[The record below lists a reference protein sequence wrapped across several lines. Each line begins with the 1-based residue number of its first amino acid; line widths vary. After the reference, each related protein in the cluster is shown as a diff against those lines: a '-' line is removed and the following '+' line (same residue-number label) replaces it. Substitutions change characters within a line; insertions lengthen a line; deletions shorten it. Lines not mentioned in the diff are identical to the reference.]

1 MRGFDSIPN
10 LPRGRIIEIEFR
22 GGRRWLLVCSCVL
35 GFCSWRF
42 LGSSSVPCC
51 GGLQARQGRRVLGRG
66 QGAKGPEAALGRHG
80 LQRGGEARCREV
92 QGGAQEA
99 GAQAARA
106 QHRRRL
112 CSKDALE

>member
-1 MRGFDSIPN
+1 VAA
-10 LPRGRIIEIEFR
+10 
-22 GGRRWLLVCSCVL
+22 VCSCVL

-112 CSKDALE
+112 CRVARGGGNCAGHTAGRRRMRMHGG

>member
-1 MRGFDSIPN
+1 M
-10 LPRGRIIEIEFR
+10 
-22 GGRRWLLVCSCVL
+22 
-35 GFCSWRF
+35 
-42 LGSSSVPCC
+42 
-51 GGLQARQGRRVLGRG
+51 LGRG

-112 CSKDALE
+112 CSKDALERGLVLRTFIGQNVLVRRGTHAKGRLCRGACEEGCGGAAHEKK